1 MCCHESSPSKG
12 KNNNNNNSKNNNNKN
27 TQHTAYLAYTKVL
40 SHRVFVYVCVYVWEY
55 IGRGNLSLSLFISL
69 SAIPNSHCH
78 SHAIANTHI
87 HVSLFFVF
95 LLFVL
100 FPVWFQRSLFRLSD
114 LSLSLLLFVTL
125 SRSSVLI
132 QCAIA
137 LVCSSRA
144 RTARLVLAAVNSYCG
159 FMLVFQPSSFCSQIR
174 KVPGELGG

>member
-1 MCCHESSPSKG
+1 MG
-12 KNNNNNNSKNNNNKN
+12 I
-27 TQHTAYLAYTKVL
+27 
-40 SHRVFVYVCVYVWEY
+40 HRQRQPFS
-55 IGRGNLSLSLFISL
+55 LSLSISL

-114 LSLSLLLFVTL
+114 LSLSLLLSVTL
-125 SRSSVLI
+125 SHSSVLI

-144 RTARLVLAAVNSYCG
+144 HTARLVLAAVNSYCG
-159 FMLVFQPSSFCSQIR
+159 FMLVFQPSSFCS
-174 KVPGELGG
+174 